1 MQNLKKKQIKTKNNR
16 ATGEIMASIENIT
29 VEDFKNLFTRDFPY
43 LPVWDEGKAYFTGD
57 VVYFEPNFYKSLQD
71 GNLNVPTDTQ
81 AWELTAENADN
92 YISDNDILRAYSEAK
107 VNFNPNL
114 FADEDTAKMVFCYLA
129 AHYLVI
135 DLNNAQSPFALGFMG
150 FTQSKSVGSV
160 SESYGIPQ
168 WMLNN
173 PVLSAYAQTGYG
185 RKYLSLI
192 MPYLR
197 GNIILTPGR
206 TTYG

>member
-1 MQNLKKKQIKTKNNR
+1 
-16 ATGEIMASIENIT
+16 MASIDNIT

-43 LPVWDEGKAYFTGD
+43 LPLYQEGKAYFIND
-57 VVYFEPNFYKSLQD
+57 VVYVEPNFYKCLTD
-71 GNLNVPTDTQ
+71 GTTIAPPGEN
-81 AWELTAENADN
+81 WELTNDSTDN
-92 YISDNDILRAYSEAK
+92 YISDSDIERAFTEAK
-107 VNFNPNL
+107 INFNPN
-114 FADEDTAKMVFCYLA
+114 FFKDDETAIMVFCYLA

-135 DLNNAQSPFALGFMG
+135 DLNNAQNPLALGFMG

-173 PVLSAYAQTGYG
+173 KILSAYAQTGYG

-192 MPYLR
+192 QPYLI
-197 GNIILTPGR
+197 GNIIYTPGR
-206 TTYG
+206 VSFG